1 MDIQVACIP
10 SPVDI
15 LYAGGIMMMGPNWSL
30 KQPIENL
37 FMTEVF
43 PCLIIVTS
51 DGKFPCVGWITLFVS
66 GVELQRS
73 IGFHNRGQGP
83 Y

>member
-37 FMTEVF
+37 FVYDGVF

-51 DGKFPCVGWITLFVS
+51 DGKFPCVGWITLFVMF
-66 GVELQRS
+66 VAEA
-73 IGFHNRGQGP
+73 RGPSWVQVIR
-83 Y
+83 

>member
-37 FMTEVF
+37 FVY
-43 PCLIIVTS
+43 
-51 DGKFPCVGWITLFVS
+51 DGGVPVS
-66 GVELQRS
+66 YNC
-73 IGFHNRGQGP
+73 HKWW
-83 Y
+83 